1 MLALELAVVALLIVL
16 NGFFAMAELAL
27 VSARRPRLAALAE
40 RGSAG
45 AAAALRLLDNQ
56 ARFLS
61 SVQIGI
67 TLIGVLAGAFG
78 GATLAED
85 LAGWLETLGLRPG
98 TAETVGVAV
107 VVAAITYLS
116 LVVGE
121 LVPKQIALRDPERVA
136 ALAAPPMAAL
146 ARLAAPLVGL
156 LEVSSRLVL
165 RLLGRHKEP
174 ERRVT
179 EEEIRLL
186 VAEGESAGAVEPQ
199 ERRMIARVLRLGDR
213 SVRALMTPRPEVDW
227 VDLDQGPPAVLERLR
242 ASPHA
247 RLPAARGAIDE
258 AVGVLHAKDVLRQI
272 TGAGDGGGAAPD
284 LAALVR
290 PAPAVHDNVDALDV
304 LEALRTSPVD
314 MAFVVD
320 EHGTFEGVVT
330 AADLLEAIAGQFAA
344 HEAEAEPAAARREDG
359 SWLLAGAQ
367 PADDMAELLK
377 LTLPERRDYH
387 TVAGF
392 ALGRLGR
399 FPRLGDA
406 FEFGG
411 WRFEVV
417 DIDGRRIDKVLA
429 QPLRKPRAAAR

>member
-1 MLALELAVVALLIVL
+1 MLALELAAVALLIVL

-40 RGSAG
+40 KGDAG
-45 AAAALRLLDNQ
+45 ARAALRLLDNQ

-85 LAGWLETLGLRPG
+85 LAGWLETFGLRPG

-121 LVPKQIALRDPERVA
+121 LVPKQVALADPERVA
-136 ALAAPPMAAL
+136 AFAAPPMAAL
-146 ARLAAPLVGL
+146 ARLAAPVVGL

-165 RLLGRHKEP
+165 RLLGRHEEP

-186 VAEGESAGAVEPQ
+186 VAEGESAGTVEPQ
-199 ERRMIARVLRLGDR
+199 ETRIIGRVLRLGDR

-227 VDLDQGPPAVLERLR
+227 VDLDQDVPAVLERLR
-242 ASPHA
+242 ASPHS
-247 RLPAARGAIDE
+247 RLPAARGGIDE
-258 AVGVLHAKDVLRQI
+258 VVGVLHAKDVLRQV
-272 TGAGDGGGAAPD
+272 TGGGGDNEAPD
-284 LAALVR
+284 LASLVR
-290 PAPAVHDNVDALDV
+290 AAPAVHDKADALDA
-304 LEALRTSPVD
+304 LEALRASPVD

-320 EHGTFEGVVT
+320 EHGSFEGVVT

-344 HEAEAEPAAARREDG
+344 HEAAAEPDAARREDG

-377 LTLPERRDYH
+377 LTLPGRRDYH

-392 ALGRLGR
+392 VLGRLGR

-429 QPLRKPRAAAR
+429 QPLRKPRTTAR